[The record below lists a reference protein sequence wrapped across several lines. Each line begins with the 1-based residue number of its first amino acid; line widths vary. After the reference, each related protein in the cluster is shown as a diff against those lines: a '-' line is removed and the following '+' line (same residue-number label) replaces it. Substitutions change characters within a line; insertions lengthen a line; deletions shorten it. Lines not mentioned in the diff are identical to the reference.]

1 MCYNDID
8 SLLKTATQLEVK
20 GLGTVDSNPQPPTTV
35 MEKSVQDESCLNKS
49 ESISWDSSE
58 PPHKQPRYDK
68 TAENSASE
76 EQQETVAIKSEPK
89 EILDAGLNTE
99 NRTIDDDQTGIEKNL

>member
-20 GLGTVDSNPQPPTTV
+20 GLGTVDANPKPVVPV
-35 MEKSVQDESCLNKS
+35 MEKSGQDESCLNKS
-49 ESISWDSSE
+49 ENTSCDSSE

-76 EQQETVAIKSEPK
+76 EKQETVAIKSEPK
-89 EILDAGLNTE
+89 EVSDAGLNIE
-99 NRTIDDDQTGIEKNL
+99 NRTIHEDQTGIEKS